1 MSYQEEGMS
10 NPSKAAEYCLTRLHK
25 LAQAGARR
33 IPPLHVEI
41 NAVEVIFQNVC
52 EKAPSALMSFYST
65 TQ

>member
-25 LAQAGARR
+25 LLQAGARR

-41 NAVEVIFQNVC
+41 NAVEVIF
-52 EKAPSALMSFYST
+52 
-65 TQ
+65 